1 MATRGRKP
9 LPTALKELEGDRGK
23 GRRPLNKDEPTPP
36 QDNVKCP
43 AWLMPEAKKE
53 WKRLAPSLI
62 AMGVLTEHDMEAFA
76 GYCQAYARW
85 REAEEFLSQHGTIF
99 KTPSGYVQQVPQVSI
114 AMQNLKI
121 MQSFC
126 TEFGLT
132 PASRARLYANSGDSA
147 ASDDPS
153 RIWSGT
159 RKNTQMPPLRSP
171 SWRVRS
177 RPCRRPCRTARMLSA
192 RPPLI

>member
-76 GYCQAYARW
+76 GYCQAYAHHLQNPKRLCTAGAAGQH
-85 REAEEFLSQHGTIF
+85 RHAEPENHAVLLRGVWPDACQPGTALCQQRRQRSQ
-99 KTPSGYVQQVPQVSI
+99 
-114 AMQNLKI
+114 
-121 MQSFC
+121 
-126 TEFGLT
+126 
-132 PASRARLYANSGDSA
+132 R
-147 ASDDPS
+147 
-153 RIWSGT
+153 
-159 RKNTQMPPLRSP
+159 
-171 SWRVRS
+171 
-177 RPCRRPCRTARMLSA
+177 
-192 RPPLI
+192 

>member
-1 MATRGRKP
+1 MAVRGRKP

-43 AWLMPEAKKE
+43 AWD
-53 WKRLAPSLI
+53 
-62 AMGVLTEHDMEAFA
+62 HDMEAFA

-126 TEFGLT
+126 AEFGLT
-132 PASRARLYANSGDSA
+132 PASRARLYANSGDSGA
-147 ASDDPS
+147 DDDPMES
-153 RIWSGT
+153 VLKGGW
-159 RKNTQMPPLRSP
+159 QD
-171 SWRVRS
+171 VQ
-177 RPCRRPCRTARMLSA
+177 
-192 RPPLI
+192 

>member
-62 AMGVLTEHDMEAFA
+62 AMGV
-76 GYCQAYARW
+76 ARPTLGGGKLKNSY
-85 REAEEFLSQHGTIF
+85 LSTA
-99 KTPSGYVQQVPQVSI
+99 PSSKRPA
-114 AMQNLKI
+114 AM
-121 MQSFC
+121 F
-126 TEFGLT
+126 
-132 PASRARLYANSGDSA
+132 SR
-147 ASDDPS
+147 
-153 RIWSGT
+153 
-159 RKNTQMPPLRSP
+159 
-171 SWRVRS
+171 
-177 RPCRRPCRTARMLSA
+177 CRRSASPCRT
-192 RPPLI
+192 